1 MKRFF
6 RYCFALA
13 AAIGPN
19 VATPAEL
26 PHIAREAIEW
36 CNIWIPDANETRL
49 PRVLLI
55 GDSITGGYGPK
66 VEEALKGKASVA
78 RLTTSKSIG
87 DPVLLAEV
95 ALVLGQCRFDVVHF
109 NNGLHG
115 SGYSEKEYRQHF
127 PELVAS
133 IRKHA
138 AQAKLIWATTTPVR
152 QAGNLNVIA
161 EDTKRVEARNK
172 IAAGIVAEEK
182 IAVNDLFGLV
192 KDHPEYWSA
201 DGVHFNAQGIAA
213 QAAQVVDRIAE
224 VLQ

>member
-36 CNIWIPDANETRL
+36 CNIWIPDANETKP

-78 RLTTSKSIG
+78 RLTTSKST
-87 DPVLLAEV
+87 
-95 ALVLGQCRFDVVHF
+95 
-109 NNGLHG
+109 
-115 SGYSEKEYRQHF
+115 SGR
-127 PELVAS
+127 
-133 IRKHA
+133 
-138 AQAKLIWATTTPVR
+138 
-152 QAGNLNVIA
+152 
-161 EDTKRVEARNK
+161 
-172 IAAGIVAEEK
+172 
-182 IAVNDLFGLV
+182 
-192 KDHPEYWSA
+192 
-201 DGVHFNAQGIAA
+201 
-213 QAAQVVDRIAE
+213 
-224 VLQ
+224 